1 MGMDA
6 RMWDNCRK
14 NVKLNQAEFIDMVSL
29 GKDPTFDVI
38 AWGVCCYLAAK
49 TCPTLL

>member
-14 NVKLNQAEFIDMVSL
+14 NVKLNQAKFIDMGSL

-38 AWGVCCYLAAK
+38 AWGVCCYLVAK
-49 TCPTLL
+49 TCPSLL